1 MTSEQLKSA
10 MPGITDKNIEKY
22 LPVLNKH
29 LQAHGIDTPLR
40 LAHFLAQVGHETL
53 SFYYYREIASGEA
66 YEGRKDLGN
75 IRKGDGVK
83 FKGRGA
89 IQVTGRNNYSEA
101 SQFIFGDDRL
111 LYTPE
116 LLELPEYGILAAC
129 WFWTATVENDVV
141 VLSVV
146 KAEGA
151 VPVYNQNGTSST
163 VDITFRQFGSGYD
176 GTYLGT
182 DGLHPNAKGKTL
194 ISRCIAKNII
204 NRYFKK
210 Q

>member
-1 MTSEQLKSA
+1 MTAEQLKSA
-10 MPGITDKNIEKY
+10 MPGITDRNIEKY

-29 LQAHGIDTPLR
+29 LPAHGIDTPLR
-40 LAHFLAQVGHETL
+40 LAHFLAQVGHETM

-75 IRKGDGVK
+75 VRKGDGVK

-101 SQFIFGDDRL
+101 SQFLFGDDRL

-129 WFWTATVENDVV
+129 WFWTKHQLNELADADNLIRITKKINGGTNGIIDRQKR
-141 VLSVV
+141 LSLAK
-146 KAEGA
+146 KAL
-151 VPVYNQNGTSST
+151 V
-163 VDITFRQFGSGYD
+163 
-176 GTYLGT
+176 
-182 DGLHPNAKGKTL
+182 
-194 ISRCIAKNII
+194 
-204 NRYFKK
+204 
-210 Q
+210 